1 MHDTRL
7 VIHKSEP
14 LHGSETLIGAKNAAL
29 VMMASLILTKGT
41 SILMNVPY
49 SADIRN
55 MMLLLQHLG
64 AIVVYNEHNKILQ
77 IDTSCLTGHQVDKYM
92 MSQMRASVLVM
103 GPLLAR
109 FGRAHIALPGG
120 CVIGER
126 PINYH
131 LSSFEKMGVKILQ
144 SGNQVL
150 AVVDNIKPA
159 KIILEY
165 PSVGATENIL
175 MLAVQAKGT
184 SKILNASL
192 EPEVFDFIALLQ
204 KMGAKIQ
211 VTPPATIEIEGTQ
224 DLHVV
229 EHTVMNDRLEA
240 GALLLAA
247 AVTGGSITLPDAP
260 AYALDI
266 VLQKLQDMGHAID
279 AGLHGIGVTLRATE
293 NPRAISFKT
302 GPYPGFPT
310 DLQAPMMAAQIVA
323 DGVSI
328 IEETVYENRFLH
340 VSELQKMGA
349 DIVIEHNRA
358 VVKGV
363 NKILGASVVASD
375 IRASCALMLAGLVAD
390 GKTIMSGMYHW
401 QRAYDKLEEKLQR
414 LGAHIEL
421 VHKVII
427 PQYYRHQHQNN
438 QWYHESNAF

>member
-1 MHDTRL
+1 MHDTHL
-7 VIHKSEP
+7 VIHRSEP
-14 LHGSETLIGAKNAAL
+14 LHGSEALIGAKNAAL

-41 SILMNVPY
+41 SVLTNVPY

-55 MMLLLQHLG
+55 MILLLQHLG
-64 AIVVYNEHNKILQ
+64 AIVVYNEHTKILQ
-77 IDTSCLTGHQVDKYM
+77 VDTSCLIGYRVDQHM

-103 GPLLAR
+103 GPLLSR

-131 LSSFEKMGVKILQ
+131 LSSFEKMGVTILQ
-144 SGNQVL
+144 NGNQVS
-150 AVVDNIKPA
+150 ARVDNIKPA

-192 EPEVFDFIALLQ
+192 EPEVFDFITLLQ

-211 VTPPATIEIEGTQ
+211 VMPPATIEIEGTK
-224 DLHVV
+224 DLYAVD
-229 EHTVMNDRLEA
+229 HTVMNDRLEA

-247 AVTGGSITLPDAP
+247 AVTGGSIMLPSAP

-266 VLQKLQDMGHAID
+266 VLQKLQDMGHVID
-279 AGLHGIGVTLRATE
+279 VGLHGIGVTLRATAS
-293 NPRAISFKT
+293 PRAISFKT

-323 DGVSI
+323 EGVSV

-340 VSELQKMGA
+340 VPELQRMGA
-349 DIVIEHNRA
+349 DIVVEHNRA
-358 VVKGV
+358 VIKGV
-363 NKILGASVVASD
+363 DKILGASVVASD

-390 GKTIMSGMYHW
+390 GKTIMSGTYHW
-401 QRAYDKLEEKLQR
+401 QRAYDKLEDKLQR
-414 LGAHIEL
+414 LGARIEL
-421 VHKVII
+421 VHKSIM
-427 PQYYRHQHQNN
+427 PQYHRYQYQSNRWH
-438 QWYHESNAF
+438 YESNVI